1 MSIQDFQKVEAVIQ
15 LHEGKKENLIAIL
28 HDIQKEYGY
37 LPKEVLYYLSE
48 YIALPISKIY
58 GVATFYSEFSIEP
71 RGKYLIKICD
81 GTSCY
86 VKKSLPILHFIK
98 EYLGLTDKKHTT
110 DDLIFTLEPV
120 SCLGCCSVSPA
131 ISINDTLYC
140 DMTSEKIV
148 DLITSI
154 KGGN

>member
-1 MSIQDFQKVEAVIQ
+1 MSIHNFQKVEEICKKN
-15 LHEGKKENLIAIL
+15 ENKKENLIAIL
-28 HDIQKEYGY
+28 QDIQKEYGY
-37 LPKEVLYYLSE
+37 LSKEVLYYLSE
-48 YIALPISKIY
+48 YIAIPISKIY
-58 GVATFYSEFSIEP
+58 GVATFYSEFSMEP
-71 RGKYLIKICD
+71 RGKNLIKICD

-86 VKKSLPILHFIK
+86 VKKSLPMLHFVK
-98 EYLGLTDKKHTT
+98 KYLGLTDEKHTT

-154 KGGN
+154 RGGN